1 MEFKRDFDSMTSF
14 MDPILKWFRGRKKK
28 NAKKEATDT
37 LQTAPLPPV
46 TPEILIESPGDTI
59 RITPAAVTDTVKPVQ
74 TVRKVTVA
82 KAAPG
87 HGKII
92 F

>member
-1 MEFKRDFDSMTSF
+1 

-28 NAKKEATDT
+28 NAKKETPDT
-37 LQTAPLPPV
+37 VQTAPLTPAS
-46 TPEILIESPGDTI
+46 PEILIESPGDTL
-59 RITPAAVTDTVKPVQ
+59 RITPAAVTDTIKPVPP
-74 TVRKVTVA
+74 VKKVSVA
-82 KAAPG
+82 KPAPG